1 MTIGTPGQT
10 FEVIFDTGSSN
21 LWVPATNCTNCGSKP
36 KFNPTASSTYHANGE
51 EFYIRYGSGPVSG
64 FVGVDNVGVGSL
76 TATGV
81 EFAEITD
88 VSGLGAA
95 FSVGKFD
102 GILGLAFETISV
114 DHLPPVFVDLVK
126 QGQVE
131 EPVFGV
137 YLSDASGSPGELTLG
152 GVDNTKFTGELS
164 YVPLSSETYW
174 EVALDTITINGASV
188 TTTKKAVLDTGTS
201 LLAGPTADVKAI
213 AAKVGAKPFFL

>member
-102 GILGLAFETISV
+102 GILGLASFLDDDAQAV
-114 DHLPPVFVDLVK
+114 GLLGDALL
-126 QGQVE
+126 QV
-131 EPVFGV
+131 V
-137 YLSDASGSPGELTLG
+137 
-152 GVDNTKFTGELS
+152 
-164 YVPLSSETYW
+164 
-174 EVALDTITINGASV
+174 
-188 TTTKKAVLDTGTS
+188 S
-201 LLAGPTADVKAI
+201 LLLDLRQG
-213 AAKVGAKPFFL
+213 LS